1 MSLFSK
7 SIPDKMR
14 GRLLGYSGA
23 AANIIALGT
32 AYIIGVLLKNLPFP
46 YNCMV
51 LFGFGIFLLFLDVI
65 DLSLIKEPPD
75 EVSGNQQVSY
85 FQYIKDI
92 PGILRNNK
100 IYAKMVVG
108 FAFFVVANISLTYY
122 ALYAVRVF
130 DALPEDMALFTA
142 ISVAVS
148 TIGSIVYGLLSDKYN
163 HKLVLQLASLFG
175 ILAAAVVLGIHSI
188 SAIYVAFALS
198 TLCACGYQLSGSVLI
213 MQNCPQQEL
222 PMYIS
227 INIMVTLVISSLVT
241 LASGFIIDM
250 LSFQAVFLMT
260 GAAGLGAFLVFMLLA
275 RKH

>member
-1 MSLFSK
+1 
-7 SIPDKMR
+7 
-14 GRLLGYSGA
+14 
-23 AANIIALGT
+23 
-32 AYIIGVLLKNLPFP
+32 
-46 YNCMV
+46 
-51 LFGFGIFLLFLDVI
+51 
-65 DLSLIKEPPD
+65 
-75 EVSGNQQVSY
+75 
-85 FQYIKDI
+85 
-92 PGILRNNK
+92 
-100 IYAKMVVG
+100 
-108 FAFFVVANISLTYY
+108 
-122 ALYAVRVF
+122 
-130 DALPEDMALFTA
+130 MALFTA
-142 ISVAVS
+142 ISVAIS

-175 ILAAAVVLGIHSI
+175 VLAAAIVLGIHSI
-188 SAIYVAFALS
+188 FAVYVAFALS
-198 TLCACGYQLSGSVLI
+198 TLCACGYQLSSSVLI